1 MTEQANLSQ
10 LQQKID
16 AGVKQAIA
24 QALEKHRK
32 LGESI
37 TILQDGKIVTLT
49 AENIPTKEVI

>member
-16 AGVKQAIA
+16 IGVKQAIA

-49 AENIPTKEVI
+49 AGNIPTKEVI

>member
-1 MTEQANLSQ
+1 MIEQTNLSQ

-49 AENIPTKEVI
+49 AENIPTRELI